1 MVLLRKEM
9 EQRLTEE
16 LNLRGKKLDQLAR
29 QCEKM
34 EPGEAVQI
42 LTVLDDATIG
52 EVLHQ
57 MNRDAAIK
65 IAALLKR
72 LGREK
77 AISIK

>member
-1 MVLLRKEM
+1 
-9 EQRLTEE
+9 
-16 LNLRGKKLDQLAR
+16 
-29 QCEKM
+29 M